1 LLRKKNLGIWNE
13 ECKDAF
19 EKIKQYLLNPPLL
32 VPFVP
37 GRPLILCLTVNETTM
52 GCVLETGRKERAIYY
67 LSKKFTE
74 CESRY
79 TVIEKLYCALV

>member
-1 LLRKKNLGIWNE
+1 M
-13 ECKDAF
+13 
-19 EKIKQYLLNPPLL
+19 QYLLNPPLL
-32 VPFVP
+32 VHFVP
-37 GRPLILCLTVNETTM
+37 GRPLIICLTVNETTIR
-52 GCVLETGRKERAIYY
+52 CVLETRRKERAIYY